1 MDALGNALQELHA
14 NILRLTTRH
23 SEIQVAMRKMER
35 ENLHLKQ
42 TLAEKES
49 LLGEM
54 DHKVKTLQIATGNL
68 ADDEKGVLKQKVN
81 EYIREIDKCIAM
93 LNA

>member
-1 MDALGNALQELHA
+1 MDALGNALQDLQA
-14 NILRLTTRH
+14 NLLRLTTRH
-23 SEIQVAMRKMER
+23 SDLRTTMRKLEQ
-35 ENLHLKQ
+35 ENLHLKE
-42 TLAEKES
+42 TLAEKDARIDE
-49 LLGEM
+49 L

-68 ADDEKGVLKQKVN
+68 SDDEKGVLKQKVN